1 MFVARSP
8 QQCRMKKQ
16 VSHIIYRTLGIL
28 LVVLSVAKAGAQ
40 EPVVNLVFE
49 QCDTIEF
56 SVVDMPGDRYTWD
69 IYDDYTLNFAHNDG
83 RLEPGVY
90 FVNGD
95 YEGSNVRITGM
106 EPGIYVVRI
115 VVWDEEHCA
124 SNIKIAIVEI
134 KPKIPQVELVGTEAC
149 IGDPTSVRIIFT
161 GTGPY
166 TIQYTIGDALT
177 PTVVNINGN
186 VENPEVEIPITEPLP
201 VGETSF
207 WLISV
212 EDGCKAYEFPVDER
226 PRTGII
232 IHPKPTNSKIYV
244 KDQ

>member
-1 MFVARSP
+1 M
-8 QQCRMKKQ
+8 
-16 VSHIIYRTLGIL
+16 IYRALGIL
-28 LVVLSVAKAGAQ
+28 LVVLTVANARAQ
-40 EPVVNLVFE
+40 EPVMNLVFD

-69 IYDDYTLNFAHNDG
+69 IYDDLTLNYALENNHLDRSLYFVDG
-83 RLEPGVY
+83 NYEGSTVYVTGLEPGI
-90 FVNGD
+90 F
-95 YEGSNVRITGM
+95 
-106 EPGIYVVRI
+106 VVRI
-115 VVWDEEHCA
+115 MVWDETECT
-124 SNIKIAIVEI
+124 NNLKIFIIEVV
-134 KPKIPQVELVGTEAC
+134 PKIPEVELVGAEAC
-149 IGDPTSVRIIFT
+149 FGDPTSVRIIFT

-201 VGETSF
+201 IGETSF

-212 EDGCKAYEFPVDER
+212 EDGCKAYEFPEDER

-232 IHPKPTNSKIYV
+232 IYPKPTNSKIYV
-244 KDQ
+244 KDP